1 MNTQAAAGSLEGI
14 LDTVSAQH
22 DAVPLL
28 NLLGING
35 TLVVLGVPPEPT
47 SIPNGAL
54 QSGAS
59 PFAALLSIWQ
69 LLKRPDHMQLIE
81 RVCSS
86 VSAGFQVSPHA
97 CQGVQCQRP
106 CLHCPQLCE

>member
-1 MNTQAAAGSLEGI
+1 MLRAAVTACTCSDVAAAWSHVQAHAGKLEGI

-28 NLLGING
+28 SLLGING

-54 QSGAS
+54 QMG
-59 PFAALLSIWQ
+59 
-69 LLKRPDHMQLIE
+69 M
-81 RVCSS
+81 
-86 VSAGFQVSPHA
+86 PHVA
-97 CQGVQCQRP
+97 
-106 CLHCPQLCE
+106 